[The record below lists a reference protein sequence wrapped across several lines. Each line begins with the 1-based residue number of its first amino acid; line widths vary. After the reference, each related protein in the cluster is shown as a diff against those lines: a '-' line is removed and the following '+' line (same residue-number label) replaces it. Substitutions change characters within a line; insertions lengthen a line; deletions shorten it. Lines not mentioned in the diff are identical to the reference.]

1 MTVDYAKETAELLH
15 QGQFR
20 ADGVTPY
27 IEHPRVVAELVTKFG
42 GSEKA
47 VCLAWLHDIMEEN
60 AEGTREFIG
69 LENIMSKAKWYM
81 ELKRKKL
88 EAWMDIA
95 FDLAKLSDHW
105 DSDQQDIETRG
116 KMAYLTSLLLDANQD
131 VLLVKL
137 CDMLANI
144 RESGGKRMNQ
154 EKRYLVAVRGL
165 MNAERM
171 DLTKEHRALCEEIR
185 TLVHEHLMGNSI
197 GSINNGTDK

>member
-1 MTVDYAKETAELLH
+1 MNIEFAKKVAEDLH
-15 QGQFR
+15 RGQYR
-20 ADGVTPY
+20 ADGTTPY
-27 IEHPRVVAELVTKFG
+27 IEHPKAVAELVTEFG

-69 LENIMSKAKWYM
+69 LSNIRSKAKWYM
-81 ELKRKKL
+81 ELKGKKIG
-88 EAWMDIA
+88 EWMDIA

-116 KMAYLTSLLLDANQD
+116 KRAYLTSLLLDANQD

-144 RESGGKRMNQ
+144 RESGGKRMSQ

-165 MNAERM
+165 MNAGRM
-171 DLTKEHRALCEEIR
+171 DLSKEHRALCEEIR
-185 TLVHEHLMGNSI
+185 TLVHEHL
-197 GSINNGTDK
+197 GSWEY